1 MGDEKCAEECNDEC
15 DEECDEKCAE
25 ECSFL
30 RAAPA
35 LPIEVRLLP
44 MPIAMSFPVSLDR
57 VLAAWMIAGSRVTG
71 LLVVAPFLGSAAVPP
86 RIKIGLA
93 FLLTLFLA
101 PLVPAASSALTT
113 APALIAI
120 LLGEFALGFILGLTL
135 QLIFEAGQIAGQVC
149 GVQMGYS
156 LASLVNPDNSQ
167 ADSAVL
173 STFYELMVLLLFI
186 QLGVPHWLLRGL
198 ARSFDYLPPGHLSL
212 TWPALHALFTF
223 AAAMFTAGLQIAAP
237 VLVASLF
244 ADVALGFIGKAS
256 PQLPVLFVG
265 ISIKNLLGLAL
276 LGGAVAYWPR
286 FFDARFG
293 RALDASERILR
304 LAR

>member
-1 MGDEKCAEECNDEC
+1 MTMAMPFAE
-15 DEECDEKCAE
+15 
-25 ECSFL
+25 
-30 RAAPA
+30 
-35 LPIEVRLLP
+35 P
-44 MPIAMSFPVSLDR
+44 MER
-57 VLAAWMIAGSRVTG
+57 TLAAWMIAGSRVSG
-71 LLVVAPFLGSAAVPP
+71 LLVVAPFIGSAAVPA
-86 RIKIGLA
+86 RIKIGFA

-101 PLVPAASSALTT
+101 PLVPAVPVALSA
-113 APALIAI
+113 PVLIG
-120 LLGEFALGFILGLTL
+120 LMLGEFAIGSLLGLTL

-156 LASLVNPDNSQ
+156 LASIVNPDNSQ

-173 STFYELMVLLLFI
+173 STFYELIVLLLFI

-198 ARSFDYLPPGHLSL
+198 ARSFEYLPPGHFSLSL
-212 TWPALHALFTF
+212 PAVSALFKF
-223 AAAMFTAGLQIAAP
+223 AAGMFVAGLQIAAP

-265 ISIKNLLGLAL
+265 ISLKNLLGLAL
-276 LGGAVAYWPR
+276 MCGAVAYWPR
-286 FFDARFG
+286 FFDARFS
-293 RALDASERILR
+293 RALEASERILK

>member
-1 MGDEKCAEECNDEC
+1 
-15 DEECDEKCAE
+15 
-25 ECSFL
+25 
-30 RAAPA
+30 
-35 LPIEVRLLP
+35 
-44 MPIAMSFPVSLDR
+44 MPIAIPIERTLTT
-57 VLAAWMIAGSRVTG
+57 WMIAGSRVTG
-71 LLVVAPFLGSAAVPP
+71 LLVVAPFLGSAAVPT

-101 PLVPAASSALTT
+101 PLVPAVPAALS
-113 APALIAI
+113 APALAVL
-120 LLGEFALGFILGLTL
+120 LLGEFAIGFLLGFTL

-156 LASLVNPDNSQ
+156 LASIVNPDNSQ

-173 STFYELMVLLLFI
+173 STFYELIVLLLFI
-186 QLGVPHWLLRGL
+186 QIGVPHWLLRGL

-212 TWPALHALFTF
+212 TGPAVSALFKF
-223 AAAMFTAGLQIAAP
+223 AAGMFVAGLQIAAP

-276 LGGAVAYWPR
+276 MCGAVAFWPR

-293 RALDASERILR
+293 RALDASERILK
-304 LAR
+304 LAH

>member
-1 MGDEKCAEECNDEC
+1 M
-15 DEECDEKCAE
+15 
-25 ECSFL
+25 L
-30 RAAPA
+30 Q
-35 LPIEVRLLP
+35 LPITLP
-44 MPIAMSFPVSLDR
+44 FAMPIER
-57 VLAAWMIAGSRVTG
+57 TIAAWMIAGARVTG
-71 LLVVAPFLGSAAVPP
+71 LLVVAPFLGSAAVPA
-86 RIKIGLA
+86 RIRTGLA

-101 PLVPAASSALTT
+101 PLVAATPVAST
-113 APALIAI
+113 PALILLLISEFAI
-120 LLGEFALGFILGLTL
+120 GFLLGFTL

-149 GVQMGYS
+149 GVQMGFS
-156 LASLVNPDNSQ
+156 LASIVNPDNSQ

-173 STFYELMVLLLFI
+173 STFFELVVLLLFI

-198 ARSFDYLPPGHLSL
+198 ARSFEYLPPGHFSL
-212 TWPALHALFTF
+212 TWPAVHALLEF
-223 AAAMFTAGLQIAAP
+223 AAGMFVAGLQIAAP

-265 ISIKNLLGLAL
+265 ISLKNLLGLAL
-276 LGGAVAYWPR
+276 LCGAIAFWPR

-293 RALDASERILR
+293 RALDASERILL

>member
-1 MGDEKCAEECNDEC
+1 V
-15 DEECDEKCAE
+15 
-25 ECSFL
+25 L
-30 RAAPA
+30 Q
-35 LPIEVRLLP
+35 LPITMPFGLP
-44 MPIAMSFPVSLDR
+44 LER
-57 VLAAWMIAGSRVTG
+57 TLAAWMIAGSRVTG

-86 RIKIGLA
+86 RIKLGFA

-101 PLVPAASSALTT
+101 PLVPVTPVLT
-113 APALIAI
+113 APALVVL
-120 LLGEFALGFILGLTL
+120 LLGEFAIGFFLGLTL
-135 QLIFEAGQIAGQVC
+135 QLIFEAGHIAGQIC

-156 LASLVNPDNSQ
+156 LASIVNPDNSQ

-173 STFYELMVLLLFI
+173 STFFELIVLMLFI
-186 QLGVPHWLLRGL
+186 QLSVPHWLLRGL
-198 ARSFDYLPPGHLSL
+198 ARSFDYLPPGHFSL
-212 TWPALHALFTF
+212 TWPAVSALFKF
-223 AAAMFTAGLQIAAP
+223 SAGMFVAGLQIAAP
-237 VLVASLF
+237 VVVASLF

-276 LGGAVAYWPR
+276 LSGAVAYWPR

-293 RALDASERILR
+293 RALDASERILK